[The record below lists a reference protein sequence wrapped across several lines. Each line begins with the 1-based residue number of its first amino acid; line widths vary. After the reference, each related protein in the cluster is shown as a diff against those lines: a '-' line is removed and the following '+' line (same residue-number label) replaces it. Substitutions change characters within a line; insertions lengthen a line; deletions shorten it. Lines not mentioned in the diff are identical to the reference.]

1 MKGTTTM
8 WKNVAIAG
16 SVGAV
21 ILGSGAVALA
31 ATGGSSPASGADAST
46 APAAVDLPAANGR
59 LGALAG
65 RALHGTW
72 VTRDGSNSGEY
83 VQHDAIRGVVTSVSA
98 TSITVKAA
106 DNVTMTFVVDTSTK
120 VKTKAGTSISDVHT
134 DDAVAV
140 VGTGS
145 STMTAAHVVGQGVLA
160 GRGAASPNRPRARA

>member
-1 MKGTTTM
+1 M

-21 ILGSGAVALA
+21 VLGSGAVALA
-31 ATGGSSPASGADAST
+31 ATGGSSPGTAMNAAT
-46 APAAVDLPAANGR
+46 APVAADVPAASGR
-59 LGALAG
+59 LGALAN

-72 VTRDGSNSGEY
+72 VTRDGANSGEY
-83 VQHDAIRGVVTSVSA
+83 VQHDAIRGVVTVVSA

-106 DNVTMTFVVDTSTK
+106 DGVTMTFVVNTSTK
-120 VKTKAGTSISDVHT
+120 VKTKAGTSISDVHA

-145 STMTAAHVVGQGVLA
+145 STMTATHVVGQGVLA

>member
-1 MKGTTTM
+1 M

-16 SVGAV
+16 SVGAA

-31 ATGGSSPASGADAST
+31 ATGGSSSASRAAAAT
-46 APAAVDLPAANGR
+46 APVAVDFPAANGR
-59 LGALAG
+59 LGPLAG

-83 VQHDAIRGVVTSVSA
+83 VQHDAIRGVVTVVSA

-106 DNVTMTFVVDTSTK
+106 DGVTMTFGVTTSTK

-145 STMTAAHVVGQGVLA
+145 STMTATHVVGQGALA
-160 GRGAASPNRPRARA
+160 GRRAASPIKPRARA